1 MLKSKQEMR
10 KNVKK
15 EAAQLTEAY
24 CKDADEMIFRNIR
37 ALPEYQRA
45 DTVFCYVGTKTGNQ
59 YDADFKRHF
68 RKWKDFRCS

>member
-1 MLKSKQEMR
+1 MR
-10 KNVKK
+10 KSVKK

-45 DTVFCYVGTKTGNQ
+45 DTVFCYVGTKTEIKMCIRDRAMLIWSVCKGR
-59 YDADFKRHF
+59 KR
-68 RKWKDFRCS
+68 CETY